1 MMTLQIPSI
10 DAWTL
15 ARDRYLEDLTEDE
28 KRIYSTATLENLYY
42 DASAAEKTHRETSD
56 SRAFVSKIQPFCAAI
71 EQYGE
76 AIDAYANASSLILCP
91 LWGSVRVV
99 LHLAR
104 EFGKY
109 FEKLVEM
116 FARIGDVLPRFRV
129 YEKLFPGHE
138 QLVQSLSIVYVDIIE
153 FCADAKVIFRQGRR
167 PFLTNF
173 KVGFRLLWK
182 PFDRQFGQRMDEFRI
197 HRKNVDKEAG
207 LSHMVEA
214 ADARAIDRI
223 NRLQVNKERDGLYS
237 LDPFPTN
244 STLNGLDSE
253 RRRILAMLSSLKYDE
268 KQRRC
273 QRVRYEDTGQWLIE
287 NKVFQDWRTLDES
300 SALCCYGIRGWSLA
314 DSSWLAS
321 D

>member
-1 MMTLQIPSI
+1 MMGSKIPSI
-10 DAWTL
+10 DAWTR
-15 ARDRYLEDLTEDE
+15 ACDRYKEDLTEDE
-28 KRIYSTATLENLYY
+28 NQIYSTATLENLYY
-42 DASAAEKTHRETSD
+42 DASAAEKTHRAVSI
-56 SRAFVSKIQPFCAAI
+56 SRAFISKLQPFCAAI

-76 AIDAYANASSLILCP
+76 ALDTYANASALILCP

-138 QLVQSLSIVYVDIIE
+138 QLVQSLSIVYVDIIK
-153 FCADAKVIFRQGRR
+153 FCTDAKAIFRQGIR

-173 KVGFRLLWK
+173 RAGFKLIWK
-182 PFDRQFGQRMDEFRI
+182 PFDRQFGQRMDEFRV

-214 ADARAIDRI
+214 ADARAVDII
-223 NRLQVNKERDGLYS
+223 NRLQVNKEREGLYFS
-237 LDPFPTN
+237 IAL
-244 STLNGLDSE
+244 LL
-253 RRRILAMLSSLKYDE
+253 LS
-268 KQRRC
+268 
-273 QRVRYEDTGQWLIE
+273 
-287 NKVFQDWRTLDES
+287 
-300 SALCCYGIRGWSLA
+300 
-314 DSSWLAS
+314 
-321 D
+321 

>member
-1 MMTLQIPSI
+1 MMDSKIPSI
-10 DAWTL
+10 NAWIL
-15 ARDRYLEDLTEDE
+15 ARDRYIEDLTEDE

-42 DASAAEKTHRETSD
+42 DASAAEKTHRATSS
-56 SRAFVSKIQPFCAAI
+56 SRAFVSKLQPLCAAI

-76 AIDAYANASSLILCP
+76 AIDTIANASAIILCP

-109 FEKLVEM
+109 FEKLVDM

-138 QLVQSLSIVYVDIIE
+138 QLLQSLSIVYVDIIK
-153 FCADAKVIFRQGRR
+153 FCTDAKAVFRQGRR

-173 KVGFRLLWK
+173 KAGFKLLWK
-182 PFDRQFGQRMDEFRI
+182 PFDSQFGQRMDEFRI

-214 ADARAIDRI
+214 ADARAVDII
-223 NRLQVNKERDGLYS
+223 NRLQVNKEREGLYHS
-237 LDPFPTN
+237 KLYATN
-244 STLNGLDSE
+244 YS
-253 RRRILAMLSSLKYDE
+253 
-268 KQRRC
+268 
-273 QRVRYEDTGQWLIE
+273 
-287 NKVFQDWRTLDES
+287 
-300 SALCCYGIRGWSLA
+300 
-314 DSSWLAS
+314 
-321 D
+321 

>member
-1 MMTLQIPSI
+1 MMDSTIPSM
-10 DAWTL
+10 DAWTR
-15 ARDRYLEDLTEDE
+15 ARDRYLEDLTVNE
-28 KRIYSTATLENLYY
+28 KDIYWTATLENLYY
-42 DASAAEKTHRETSD
+42 DASAAEKTHRATSN
-56 SRAFVSKIQPFCAAI
+56 SRAFMSKLQPFCAAI

-76 AIDAYANASSLILCP
+76 AIDVYANASALILCP

-138 QLVQSLSIVYVDIIE
+138 QLVQSLSIVYVDIIK
-153 FCADAKVIFRQGRR
+153 FCTDAKAVFRQGRR

-173 KVGFRLLWK
+173 RAGFKLLWK
-182 PFDRQFGQRMDEFRI
+182 PFDRQFGQHMEEFRI

-214 ADARAIDRI
+214 ADARAVDII
-223 NRLQVNKERDGLYS
+223 NRLQVNKERQGLYHPK
-237 LDPFPTN
+237 PFAAA
-244 STLNGLDSE
+244 SE
-253 RRRILAMLSSLKYDE
+253 LL
-268 KQRRC
+268 
-273 QRVRYEDTGQWLIE
+273 G
-287 NKVFQDWRTLDES
+287 
-300 SALCCYGIRGWSLA
+300 
-314 DSSWLAS
+314 
-321 D
+321 